1 MLGPMWPTVGRMY
14 TPKHFDLPDLSHARL
29 MIQEHPLAT
38 LMLIDPTHGLSATPV
53 PMIWG
58 APSEAS
64 SSATGQ
70 ASTGEGWWLEGHLAR
85 ANPHVAALMSGEMG
99 EVLVQFNGPG
109 AYISPSHYDTPLSV
123 PTWNYLTLQV
133 HGGVQVIDDEAGK
146 DALLKRLIAT
156 QEPDYAA
163 QWRGLPADFQRK
175 LLGAIVGFRIPV
187 ERWTMKAKLSQ
198 NRTADERARILAHQ
212 EHHGSL
218 EEQMLARWVRELT
231 PR

>member
-1 MLGPMWPTVGRMY
+1 MY

-58 APSEAS
+58 APTDAAD
-64 SSATGQ
+64 SADG
-70 ASTGEGWWLEGHLAR
+70 SGWWLEGHLAR
-85 ANPHVAALMSGEMG
+85 ANPHVAALKSPELG

-133 HGGVQVIDDEAGK
+133 HGRVQIIDEEHAK

-163 QWRGLPADFQRK
+163 TWRGLPEDFQRK
-175 LLGAIVGFRIPV
+175 MLGAIVGFRVPV
-187 ERWTMKAKLSQ
+187 DRWTMKAKISQ
-198 NRTADERARILAHQ
+198 NRSAAERERILAHQ

-218 EEQMLARWVRELT
+218 EEQILARWVRELA

>member
-1 MLGPMWPTVGRMY
+1 VSYIGRMY

-58 APSEAS
+58 APTDAVDPADGS
-64 SSATGQ
+64 
-70 ASTGEGWWLEGHLAR
+70 GWWLEGHLAR
-85 ANPHVAALMSGEMG
+85 ANPHVAALKSPDLG

-109 AYISPSHYDTPLSV
+109 AYVSPSHYDTPLSV

-133 HGGVQVIDDEAGK
+133 HGRVQIIDEEQAK
-146 DALLKRLIAT
+146 DGLLKRLIAT

-163 QWRGLPADFQRK
+163 TWRGLPEDFQRK
-175 LLGAIVGFRIPV
+175 MLGAIVGFRVPV
-187 ERWTMKAKLSQ
+187 ARWTMKAKISQ
-198 NRTADERARILAHQ
+198 NRSPAERERILAHQ

-218 EEQMLARWVRELT
+218 EEQILARWVRELA

>member
-1 MLGPMWPTVGRMY
+1 MRAKPASRVRIPPSPPTRCETPAAQVAGVFAFRAGMLGPMWPTVGRMY

-85 ANPHVAALMSGEMG
+85 PRGRGQFDRRLHDLRLQRRRRPRD
-99 EVLVQFNGPG
+99 VL
-109 AYISPSHYDTPLSV
+109 
-123 PTWNYLTLQV
+123 
-133 HGGVQVIDDEAGK
+133 
-146 DALLKRLIAT
+146 LLRC
-156 QEPDYAA
+156 
-163 QWRGLPADFQRK
+163 
-175 LLGAIVGFRIPV
+175 
-187 ERWTMKAKLSQ
+187 
-198 NRTADERARILAHQ
+198 
-212 EHHGSL
+212 
-218 EEQMLARWVRELT
+218 

>member
-1 MLGPMWPTVGRMY
+1 MWPTVGRMY
-14 TPKHFDLPDLSHARL
+14 TPKHFNLPDLSHARL

-58 APSEAS
+58 APSDAAS
-64 SSATGQ
+64 
-70 ASTGEGWWLEGHLAR
+70 GEGWWLEGHLAR
-85 ANPHVAALMSGEMG
+85 ANPHVAALMSGEVG

-109 AYISPSHYDTPLSV
+109 AYISPTHYDTPLSV

-133 HGGVQVIDDEAGK
+133 HGRVQVIDDEAGK

-163 QWRGLPADFQRK
+163 QWRGLPAEFQRK

-198 NRTADERARILAHQ
+198 NRSADERARILAHQ

-218 EEQMLARWVRELT
+218 EEQMLARWVRELE

>member
-64 SSATGQ
+64 SS
-70 ASTGEGWWLEGHLAR
+70 EGWWLEGHLAR
-85 ANPHVAALMSGEMG
+85 ANPHVAALMSGEIG

-109 AYISPSHYDTPLSV
+109 AYNLDFSLFRTFPISGEKRLEFR
-123 PTWNYLTLQV
+123 
-133 HGGVQVIDDEAGK
+133 IEAGNVLSH
-146 DALLKRLIAT
+146 AVYGNPQGSITSGTYGQITGINGNYPERMVRL
-156 QEPDYAA
+156 
-163 QWRGLPADFQRK
+163 GLRFT
-175 LLGAIVGFRIPV
+175 F
-187 ERWTMKAKLSQ
+187 
-198 NRTADERARILAHQ
+198 
-212 EHHGSL
+212 
-218 EEQMLARWVRELT
+218 
-231 PR
+231 

>member
-1 MLGPMWPTVGRMY
+1 MY

-38 LMLIDPTHGLSATPV
+38 LMLNDPTHGLSATPV

-58 APSEAS
+58 APAE
-64 SSATGQ
+64 
-70 ASTGEGWWLEGHLAR
+70 GEGWWLEGHLAR
-85 ANPHVAALMSGEMG
+85 ANPHVAALTSGALDD
-99 EVLVQFNGPG
+99 VLVQFNGPG
-109 AYISPSHYDTPLSV
+109 AYISPSLYDTPLAV

-133 HGGVQVIDDEAGK
+133 HGGVQVIDDESGK

-163 QWRGLPADFQRK
+163 QWRGLPADYQRK
-175 LLGAIVGFRIPV
+175 MLGAIVGFRIPV
-187 ERWTMKAKLSQ
+187 ARWTMKAKISQ
-198 NRTADERARILAHQ
+198 NRSPAERERILAHQ
-212 EHHGSL
+212 EHGSL
-218 EEQMLARWVRELT
+218 EEQILASWVRELQ

>member
-1 MLGPMWPTVGRMY
+1 MWPTVFGMY

-38 LMLIDPTHGLSATPV
+38 LMLIDPVQGLSATPV

-58 APSEAS
+58 APSDPAD
-64 SSATGQ
+64 
-70 ASTGEGWWLEGHLAR
+70 GEGWWLEGHLAR
-85 ANPHVAALMSGEMG
+85 ANPHAASLSSGDLG

-109 AYISPSHYDTPLSV
+109 AYVSPSLYDTPLAV

-133 HGGVQVIDDEAGK
+133 RGAVHVIDDEHGK

-163 QWRGLPADFQRK
+163 QWRGLPADYQRK
-175 LLGAIVGFRIPV
+175 MLGAIVGFRIPV
-187 ERWTMKAKLSQ
+187 THWTLKAKISQ
-198 NRTADERARILAHQ
+198 NRSAVERERILAHQ
-212 EHHGSL
+212 EHGSL
-218 EEQMLARWVRELT
+218 EEQMLASWMRELS